1 MRTYSYFFLWALCG
15 LLSCQPKGGLHI
27 EGTIQQADGDMLYL
41 SEIGVAGTT
50 LLDSAKLASN
60 GEFSF
65 TRPAVDSPTF
75 FSLRVGQQQLTL
87 VADST
92 ETIRISGK
100 GSDLANHYRVAG
112 SSTSQEVQQIAA
124 AGRVLRRDIHA
135 LHLAST
141 AQTIHH
147 DTYTDSLTT
156 LIDAYKAQVRPYIFD
171 HPRSG
176 AAYFALFQR
185 VEGLLLFNPNNPL
198 DYPAY
203 GAVATSWDTFYPHTA
218 RSKQLKN
225 ITLTAL
231 KFIRD
236 SKLSPDELPEAE
248 AQNYIEIELADL
260 KGRNQKL
267 SSLQGKV
274 VLLDFTAY
282 ESEYSG
288 PYNMR
293 LAELYDRYADQG
305 FAIYQVSLDPN
316 EHFWKV
322 TASNLPWVSVRDANS
337 IYSHAARSY
346 NVSEL
351 PTSFLLDRTGAIVA
365 RTTSLEETEK
375 ALRKLL

>member
-1 MRTYSYFFLWALCG
+1 MRTYSYFFLWGLLG
-15 LLSCQPKGGLHI
+15 LLSCQSKGGLHI
-27 EGTIQQADGDMLYL
+27 EGTIQQADGNMLYL
-41 SEIGVAGTT
+41 AEIGVSGTT
-50 LLDSAKLASN
+50 LLDSAKLGSN

-65 TRPAVDSPTF
+65 TRPGVDAPTF
-75 FSLRVGQQQLTL
+75 YSLRLGNQQLTL
-87 VADST
+87 VADSSQ
-92 ETIRISGK
+92 TIRISGK
-100 GSDLANHYRVAG
+100 GPDLSSNYRVEG
-112 SSTSQEVQQIAA
+112 STTSEDVQRIAA
-124 AGRVLRRDIHA
+124 EGRSLRRDIHA

-147 DTYTDSLTT
+147 DAYTDSLTT
-156 LIDAYKAQVRPYIFD
+156 LIDDYKAAVRPYIFD
-171 HPRSG
+171 NPRSG

-185 VEGLLLFNPNNPL
+185 VEGLLLFNPNNPQ

-225 ITLTAL
+225 ITLSAL

-236 SKLSPDELPEAE
+236 SKVSPDELPEAV
-248 AQNYIEIELADL
+248 AQNYIEIELPDRY
-260 KGRNQKL
+260 GRSQKL

-288 PYNMR
+288 PYNIR
-293 LAELYDRYADQG
+293 LAELYDRYADKG

-322 TASNLPWVSVRDANS
+322 TASNLPWISVRDANS

-351 PTSFLLDRTGAIVA
+351 PTSFLLDRNGAIVA
-365 RTTSLEETEK
+365 RTVSLEETEK
-375 ALRKLL
+375 AIRQLL